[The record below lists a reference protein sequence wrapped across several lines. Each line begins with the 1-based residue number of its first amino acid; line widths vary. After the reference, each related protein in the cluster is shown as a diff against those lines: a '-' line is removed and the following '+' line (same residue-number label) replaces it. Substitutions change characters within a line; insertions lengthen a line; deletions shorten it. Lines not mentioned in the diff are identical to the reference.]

1 MSEFYKYFKEN
12 MDALGLAA
20 PETLFANATTAIA
33 TATALAT
40 QVDKFGKGVT
50 VMEVIGA
57 GTRLE
62 KLAVVG
68 ACSAAY
74 YAGAVVGSIAVA
86 LGRTLAGGTSLA
98 DVLLTARKNDLDRDW
113 LRTCIHMH
121 PGIYIAD
128 HPGRALYKHWRQ
140 TA

>member
-20 PETLFANATTAIA
+20 PEALFANATTALA
-33 TATALAT
+33 TATTLAV
-40 QVDKFGKGVT
+40 QVERYGKGVT

-68 ACSAAY
+68 ACGAAY

-86 LGRTLAGGTSLA
+86 LGRSLAGGTSLA
-98 DVLLTARKNDLDRDW
+98 DVLLTARKNNLDRDW
-113 LRTCIHMH
+113 LRSCLHMH
-121 PGIYIAD
+121 PGIYKTD
-128 HPGRALYKHWRQ
+128 HPGRMLAQHWRY
-140 TA
+140 TV